1 MGAASTA
8 SGVGMTAVFLTF
20 FLPVLIWWA
29 LRRYWKP
36 KTRRSY
42 ALKFSLWP
50 AIIFSSQLAGPLAG
64 VIFFGFYGRYED
76 RFISALQGVTGLIVL
91 LAPIF
96 FVIGYYVGRK
106 KFKQTSEI
114 SDS

>member
-1 MGAASTA
+1 MSAASTA
-8 SGVGMTAVFLTF
+8 STVGTSAVFLTF
-20 FLPVLIWWA
+20 FLPVLLWWI

-42 ALKFSLWP
+42 ALKFALWP

-64 VIFFGFYGRYED
+64 VIFYGFYGRYED
-76 RFISALQGVTGLIVL
+76 RLISALQGVTGLIVL

-96 FVIGYYVGRK
+96 FVIGYYIGRK
-106 KFKQTSEI
+106 KFQQSSETHE
-114 SDS
+114 S